1 MLSDLLVAM
10 ALGLKEEL
18 FTAIAESTFANAFEE
33 GAADPA
39 DGWSPGLIFMKFP
52 NAELMHDV
60 RFVGLCAKLGLC
72 HYWVET
78 GNWPDCADEV
88 DYDFRAEARRLAGAT
103 TGGAE

>member
-1 MLSDLLVAM
+1 MM
-10 ALGLKEEL
+10 
-18 FTAIAESTFANAFEE
+18 
-33 GAADPA
+33 
-39 DGWSPGLIFMKFP
+39 FP
-52 NAELMHDV
+52 NAELIHDV
-60 RFVGLCAKLGLC
+60 RFVSLCAKLGHC